1 MKVND
6 VMPLPAP
13 SDVIEVPSKDESL
26 SSSTG
31 MDENDEEGG
40 GTEAD
45 NNEVGEEESHIPN
58 VLAPRETGQAG
69 KEL

>member
-1 MKVND
+1 
-6 VMPLPAP
+6 MPLPAP

-58 VLAPRETGQAG
+58 VLAP
-69 KEL
+69 